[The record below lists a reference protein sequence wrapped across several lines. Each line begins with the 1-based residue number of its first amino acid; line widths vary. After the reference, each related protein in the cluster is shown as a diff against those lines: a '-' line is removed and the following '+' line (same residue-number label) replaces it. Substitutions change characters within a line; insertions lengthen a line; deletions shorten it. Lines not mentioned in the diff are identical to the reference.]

1 MILQKPTRWLALLLL
16 LWLSTGCS
24 YIKSLFPDKERD
36 YQFRTEIPELII
48 PDDLKAH
55 KLPGTLSAPAATVT
69 IAEPASASAG
79 TALAAPVKP
88 DIAASPQIGGAS
100 RQTPMPIEV
109 DKSAPA
115 VVGSSLRIDQ
125 MQKQAWRLVARALSK
140 QNIEIIERNMDQ
152 GYFYV
157 KYDPDAVK
165 PEDSSV
171 WDEML
176 FLFGEDPSH
185 EKEYRISLLEVSPQ
199 ETEVTI
205 QNSEGKT
212 IADHAATALL
222 KSITDGINNDIPTD
236 AKEAKP
242 ANGDGSKLA
251 APKGDGPLT
260 TPAP

>member
-1 MILQKPTRWLALLLL
+1 MILQRRISWLAVLLLI
-16 LWLSTGCS
+16 WLSTGCS

-55 KLPGTLSAPAATVT
+55 KLPGTLSVPAATVT
-69 IAEPASASAG
+69 IAEPASASDG
-79 TALAAPVKP
+79 TAPAAPVKP
-88 DIAASPQIGGAS
+88 DIAASAQAGGVS
-100 RQTPMPIEV
+100 RQTPMPTEA
-109 DKSAPA
+109 DKSASA
-115 VVGSSLRIDQ
+115 VAGSSLMIDQ
-125 MQKQAWRLVARALSK
+125 MQKQAWRLVARALSR
-140 QNIEIIERNMDQ
+140 QNIEIVERNMDQ

-165 PEDSSV
+165 PEDSSF

-185 EKEYRISLLEVSPQ
+185 EKEYRISLLEVAPQ
-199 ETEVTI
+199 ETEVTV
-205 QNSEGKT
+205 QNNEGKT

-222 KSITDGINNDIPTD
+222 KSITDGINNDIPSD
-236 AKEAKP
+236 PKEAKP
-242 ANGDGSKLA
+242 ANDDASKLA
-251 APKGDGPLT
+251 APKDDGPLT

>member
-1 MILQKPTRWLALLLL
+1 MMLQKLISCLAVLLLV
-16 LWLSTGCS
+16 WLTSGCS

-48 PDDLKAH
+48 PEDLNAH
-55 KLPGTLSAPAATVT
+55 KLSGPLKTVTVTEAAPANTG
-69 IAEPASASAG
+69 SAI
-79 TALAAPVKP
+79 AAPVKSGST
-88 DIAASPQIGGAS
+88 ASETTGAS
-100 RQTPMPIEV
+100 RGQSSTSTITV
-109 DKSAPA
+109 DRSAPA
-115 VVGSSLRIDQ
+115 VPGSSLMIDQ
-125 MQKQAWRLVARALSK
+125 MQKQAWRLVARALSR
-140 QNIEIIERNMDQ
+140 QNIEIVERNMEQ

-157 KYDPDAVK
+157 KYDPNAVK
-165 PEDSSV
+165 PEDSSF

-185 EKEYRISLLEVSPQ
+185 EKEYRISLLEVAPL

-212 IADHAATALL
+212 IADHASIALL

-236 AKEAKP
+236 ATEVKP
-242 ANGDGSKLA
+242 ANGDASKLA
-251 APKGDGPLT
+251 TPKDDGPLT

>member
-1 MILQKPTRWLALLLL
+1 MISQKLSRWLPILLT
-16 LWLSTGCS
+16 LWLAVGCS

-55 KLPGTLSAPAATVT
+55 KLPAKLPVPSATMT
-69 IAEPASASAG
+69 IAEGATVNTGTSGAEPLKPAMDGNEYASG
-79 TALAAPVKP
+79 TAAQQPKP
-88 DIAASPQIGGAS
+88 LPLEG
-100 RQTPMPIEV
+100 
-109 DKSAPA
+109 DKSSPGVA
-115 VVGSSLRIDQ
+115 GSILMIDQ
-125 MQKQAWRLVARALSK
+125 MQKQAWRLVARAFSRQK
-140 QNIEIIERNMDQ
+140 IEIVERNMDQ

-157 KYDPDAVK
+157 KYDPEAVK
-165 PEDSSV
+165 PEDSSF

-185 EKEYRISLLEVSPQ
+185 EKEYRVSLLEVAPL
-199 ETEVTI
+199 ETEVTV

-212 IADHAATALL
+212 IADHAAIALL

-236 AKEAKP
+236 TKEIKP
-242 ANGDGSKLA
+242 ANS
-251 APKGDGPLT
+251 DGPLT

>member
-1 MILQKPTRWLALLLL
+1 MISQRLLSWSAVLIL
-16 LWLSTGCS
+16 VSLNAGCS

-55 KLPGTLSAPAATVT
+55 KLPGLLSAPSATVT
-69 IAEPASASAG
+69 NASSGQSNADSGVAKPVMSSSDQNGLPPTTTTVVDRSA
-79 TALAAPVKP
+79 
-88 DIAASPQIGGAS
+88 Q
-100 RQTPMPIEV
+100 
-109 DKSAPA
+109 A
-115 VVGSSLRIDQ
+115 VPGSSLMIDQ
-125 MQKQAWRLVARALSK
+125 PQKQAWRLVSRALSRQK
-140 QNIEIIERNMDQ
+140 IEISERNLDQ

-165 PEDSSV
+165 PEDSSF

-185 EKEYRISLLEVSPQ
+185 EKEYRISLFEVTPL
-199 ETEVTI
+199 ETEVTV

-236 AKEAKP
+236 ATDAKP
-242 ANGDGSKLA
+242 VNGDGSKLA
-251 APKGDGPLT
+251 APKDDGPLT